1 MKYANITGWGK
12 CLPPSVLTND
22 DLSTIM
28 DTSDEWIY
36 PRTGIKAR
44 RISHVSTSDLATLA
58 GRRALACAGLEASD
72 LDGII
77 LATAT
82 PDNLLPS
89 AASAVQKKLGAVNAA
104 VFDLNAACTGFVY
117 SLSVATSLVQT
128 GMMKKVLVIGAERLT
143 YLLDW
148 ARRDTAVLFGD
159 GAGAVVIEA
168 SEQECGLIA
177 NKLGCD
183 SEAREILHVP
193 NFGTDRV
200 RFADIDGLFTFNFEG
215 PEIFKRAVRGMG
227 EATSTVLAQAGIAPE
242 QVDLIVPHQA
252 NIRIIETLAKRMNA
266 PMEKVMVNIE
276 NYGNTSA
283 ATVPIALCEALEQGR
298 VKPNSYLLTAAFGA
312 GLTWGAAIIKWGDRV
327 TPIKACDAD
336 CPRAT
341 RAHWSS
347 SPTPWKVARRPTP
360 TRLDPHQEPES
371 SGSLSPFHPHQ
382 ALPPTSQAA

>member
-1 MKYANITGWGK
+1 MTVVVSYGIIARFPARGRSTLRSGNKMKYANITGWGK

-58 GRRALACAGLEASD
+58 SRRALACAGLEATD
-72 LDGII
+72 IDCII

-82 PDNLLPS
+82 PDTLAPN
-89 AASAVQKKLGAVNAA
+89 AASAVQQKLGAVNAA

-117 SLSVATSLVQT
+117 ALSVGTSLVQS

-148 ARRDTAVLFGD
+148 TRRDTAVLFGD

-215 PEIFKRAVRGMG
+215 QEIFKRAVRGMG
-227 EATSTVLAQAGIAPE
+227 EATTSALTQAGITPE
-242 QVDLIVPHQA
+242 QIDLIVPHQA
-252 NIRIIETLAKRMNA
+252 NVRIIETLAKRMNA
-266 PMEKVMVNIE
+266 PMDKVMVNIE

-298 VKPNSYLLTAAFGA
+298 VTPNSYLLTAAFGA
-312 GLTWGAAIIKWGDRV
+312 GLTWGAAIIKWGERV
-327 TPIKACDAD
+327 TPINQCDA
-336 CPRAT
+336 
-341 RAHWSS
+341 
-347 SPTPWKVARRPTP
+347 
-360 TRLDPHQEPES
+360 E
-371 SGSLSPFHPHQ
+371 
-382 ALPPTSQAA
+382 LPPCDKSALELIAHAVEGCKKAHINQA

>member
-1 MKYANITGWGK
+1 MTVVVSYGIIARFSARGRSTLRSGNKMKYANITGWGK

-58 GRRALACAGLEASD
+58 SRRALACAGLDATD
-72 LDGII
+72 IDCII

-82 PDNLLPS
+82 PDTLAPN
-89 AASAVQKKLGAVNAA
+89 AASAVQQKLGAVNAA

-117 SLSVATSLVQT
+117 ALSVGTSLVQS

-148 ARRDTAVLFGD
+148 TRRDTAVLFGD

-215 PEIFKRAVRGMG
+215 QEIFKRAVRGMG
-227 EATSTVLAQAGIAPE
+227 EATTSALTQAGITPE
-242 QVDLIVPHQA
+242 QIDLIVPHQA
-252 NIRIIETLAKRMNA
+252 NVRIIETLAKRMNA
-266 PMEKVMVNIE
+266 PMDKVMVNIE

-327 TPIKACDAD
+327 TPINSCDA
-336 CPRAT
+336 
-341 RAHWSS
+341 
-347 SPTPWKVARRPTP
+347 
-360 TRLDPHQEPES
+360 E
-371 SGSLSPFHPHQ
+371 
-382 ALPPTSQAA
+382 LPPCDKSALELIAHAVEGCKKANVNQA